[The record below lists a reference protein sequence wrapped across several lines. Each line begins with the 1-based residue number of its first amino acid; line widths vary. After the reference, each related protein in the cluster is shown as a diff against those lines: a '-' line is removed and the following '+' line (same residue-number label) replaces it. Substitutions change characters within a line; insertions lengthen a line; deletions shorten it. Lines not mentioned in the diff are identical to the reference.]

1 MNLLELIFM
10 LRFIRFSDTFL
21 FTVGSACFIGGFFT
35 NNLVSYFV
43 FGACFGLLIK
53 HAIEDFKNKK

>member
-1 MNLLELIFM
+1 MNLLVLM
-10 LRFIRFSDTFL
+10 SMIRFNDTFL
-21 FTVGSACFIGGFFT
+21 FTVGITCFIGGFFT
-35 NNLVSYFV
+35 GNLISYFV

>member
-1 MNLLELIFM
+1 MNLLGLMFM
-10 LRFIRFSDTFL
+10 LCFNDMFL

-35 NNLVSYFV
+35 NNLISYFV

>member
-1 MNLLELIFM
+1 MNLLGLMFM
-10 LRFIRFSDTFL
+10 LRFNDTFL

-35 NNLVSYFV
+35 GNLISYFV

-53 HAIEDFKNKK
+53 HVIEDFKNKK

>member
-1 MNLLELIFM
+1 M
-10 LRFIRFSDTFL
+10 LRFNDKFL
-21 FTVGSACFIGGFFT
+21 FTVGTACFIGGFFT
-35 NNLVSYFV
+35 GNLISYFV